1 MQSISNTLIIAVLV
15 FSLFSSIRAYFACQ
29 DESQILK
36 SPWRLCEVF
45 GSFVWA
51 DHIILGPFWM
61 LISLACFLLQDVLLF
76 LLIFSAFWL
85 VRSSGE
91 VLYWFLQQF
100 HPRAGNEP
108 EQYWINRHAPGEA
121 VWFLHQIFWQC
132 IAVLALILT
141 IYFAYHWILT
151 F

>member
-1 MQSISNTLIIAVLV
+1 MLHFNNILLIVFFAMIA
-15 FSLFSSIRAYFACQ
+15 STIRAYFACQ
-29 DESQILK
+29 DKAQILR

-51 DHIILGPFWM
+51 DHIILGPFWA
-61 LISLACFLLQDVLLF
+61 LISLVCYLLQDMLLF
-76 LLIFSAFWL
+76 MLIFSVFWL
-85 VRSSGE
+85 IRSCGE

-108 EQYWINRHAPGEA
+108 EQYWIHRHAPGEA

-132 IAVLALILT
+132 ISVFAIILT